1 MVIAGIADFAR
12 PASQLSRNNAA
23 SLVVNGVI
31 ATRFY
36 WVVIPRN
43 FTGMTCSVFLA
54 CVGTI

>member
-31 ATRFY
+31 
-36 WVVIPRN
+36 
-43 FTGMTCSVFLA
+43 GSFLESSLSEP
-54 CVGTI
+54 